1 MPEKKKSYDKV
12 LFTPRV
18 IKDAVEMLRK
28 TITKD
33 SYLAHFIYNVDLENE
48 SWKHSTEDEFFA
60 DYIKGFINVYF
71 WNEYRNS
78 KSHIAE
84 GSIHISVDSFSNT
97 SISVEMPN
105 RADVEKVFY
114 IFEANVEKCRLPKQ
128 PNKESNKSKKET
140 DWISETIKKVEG
152 RRPIAGRKLKLAL
165 SKLESE
171 DVEEWQSA
179 VMNIRDAWIE
189 LTKWLCK
196 VKNIDT
202 SDLQP
207 DAVVDRL
214 RKLKIDETDERL
226 FNLARA
232 SFGLYSKHHKR
243 DIDNDTATACVLST
257 IVSMQTVIREVFNA
271 KR

>member
-1 MPEKKKSYDKV
+1 MPEKQKSYDKV
-12 LFTPRV
+12 IFTPQI
-18 IKDAVEMLRK
+18 IKDAVEVLRK
-28 TITKD
+28 ITTKD
-33 SYLAHFIYNVDLENE
+33 SYLAHFIYKVDLENE
-48 SWKHSTEDEFFA
+48 SWSHSTEDEFFA
-60 DYIKGFINVYF
+60 DYIKGFIRVYF

-78 KSHIAE
+78 KSNIAE
-84 GSIHISVDSFSNT
+84 GSIHITVDSFSDT
-97 SISVEMPN
+97 IISVGMGN

-114 IFEANVEKCRLPKQ
+114 IFEANVEKCRLPEQ
-128 PNKESNKSKKET
+128 PQEKSKIKT
-140 DWISETIKKVEG
+140 DWITKSIKKLEG
-152 RRPIAGRKLKLAL
+152 RCPIAGRKLKLAL
-165 SKLESE
+165 AKLESE
-171 DVEEWQSA
+171 EAEEWQNA
-179 VMNIRDAWIE
+179 TMLIRDAWIE

-196 VKNIDT
+196 VNNVDT

-243 DIDNDTATACVLST
+243 DIDNDTATACVIST
-257 IVSMQTVIREVFNA
+257 IVSMQTVVREAFNA